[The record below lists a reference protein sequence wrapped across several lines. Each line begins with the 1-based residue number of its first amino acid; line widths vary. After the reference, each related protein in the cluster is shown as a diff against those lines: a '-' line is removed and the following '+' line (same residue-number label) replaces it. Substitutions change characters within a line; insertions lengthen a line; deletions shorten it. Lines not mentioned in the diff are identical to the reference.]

1 MCLVRKEK
9 PDFISIEKLL
19 LSIANFFSTSLEPGS
34 SARRFHSIRESL
46 GFAFARGTHT
56 RSQEAVWFFCL
67 SLRWVG
73 AGEVVLQPADAPSS
87 LVVAGW
93 LCTVTTGVREREQQC
108 VCSI

>member
-19 LSIANFFSTSLEPGS
+19 LLLSIANFFPHRWALQQLVDFIQFGS
-34 SARRFHSIRESL
+34 HWDLRS
-46 GFAFARGTHT
+46 RGTHT
-56 RSQEAVWFFCL
+56 ARSQEAVWFLFL

-93 LCTVTTGVREREQQC
+93 LVAGCVQSQRE
-108 VCSI
+108 

>member
-19 LSIANFFSTSLEPGS
+19 LSIANFFPHRWNWAA
-34 SARRFHSIRESL
+34 ARRFHSIRESL
-46 GFAFARGTHT
+46 GFAFTRDTHT
-56 RSQEAVWFFCL
+56 RSQEAVWFLFL

-93 LCTVTTGVREREQQC
+93 LLAGCVQSQRE
-108 VCSI
+108 